1 MHACCQYP
9 DVSCNNNNVHD
20 FAPPHLSSNTQD
32 QHRHCSRERGFT
44 CLFLL
49 ISNMLVLLPC
59 ARHLG
64 AAFKMHSC
72 LMQMFHSHGR
82 CVLQRWLSLLSDAN
96 VPLPWSMC
104 VAKMLVVAA
113 ADLGCLDHAY
123 FTTETRRLISRAT
136 SAQHAVYRNVQNC
149 GRAGTS
155 DSDQAY
161 GILSDVIANLNSYK
175 SSMEEEVPFE
185 AEHVLQ
191 ELYNLDAVVQGVQ
204 AGTWERNTP
213 QEAPRRYSADDAEDM
228 SDDDVGFDE
237 CTWDVAANSSA
248 AHSSTNRNVSKTPG
262 RPPPHRSQRRAR
274 HGHARRS

>member
-1 MHACCQYP
+1 MNVMLGQQKLRTDHT
-9 DVSCNNNNVHD
+9 DVSAPDAAEAQPIVDVQDVPSTSCRICMSDHLQHPAKIQTCGHRFCLECIRRWSRSSPEPRCPLCNASFTVLVHSGTEEEL
-20 FAPPHLSSNTQD
+20 P
-32 QHRHCSRERGFT
+32 
-44 CLFLL
+44 
-49 ISNMLVLLPC
+49 IS
-59 ARHLG
+59 A
-64 AAFKMHSC
+64 S
-72 LMQMFHSHGR
+72 
-82 CVLQRWLSLLSDAN
+82 QRSK
-96 VPLPWSMC
+96 VE
-104 VAKMLVVAA
+104 

-136 SAQHAVYRNVQNC
+136 SAQHAVYRSVQNC

-155 DSDQAY
+155 ESAQAY

-204 AGTWERNTP
+204 AGTWERNAP

-228 SDDDVGFDE
+228 SDDDDGFDE

-248 AHSSTNRNVSKTPG
+248 AYSSTTNRSVSKTPG
-262 RPPPHRSQRRAR
+262 RPPPHRNQRRAR